1 MSKARLLA
9 ALTALLMFLALPT
22 ITQAQG
28 PPIHLITGTA
38 RIDGS
43 FASGLTVYALI
54 NGKIVANSLV
64 DPNGKFTVTVLQAFG
79 RTISFKIG
87 SLPARE
93 TLPWQQGGTTVL
105 DLTAQS
111 VPIVPN
117 TPTPA
122 PRPTVSPTSPTNQ
135 TSPSPTP
142 APTLTGA
149 ITPSVNTQPTPV
161 PASSG
166 SVAPLLLPG
175 PPGPEGP
182 QGLQGPPGSEGSVGL
197 PGPVGPTGPMG
208 PSGPAGSPGLTGPPG
223 PDGPMGP
230 TGLPGPTGAPGGFGL
245 LEIIALTLAAIALLA
260 VAAALVTKSK
270 TPRSP

>member
-43 FASGLTVYALI
+43 VASGLTVYALI
-54 NGKIVANSLV
+54 NGKIVTNSLV
-64 DPNGKFTVTVLQAFG
+64 DLNGKFTVTVLQAFG
-79 RTISFKIG
+79 RIISFKIG
-87 SLPARE
+87 SLPAKE

-111 VPIVPN
+111 APIVPK

-122 PRPTVSPTSPTNQ
+122 PRPTVSP

-166 SVAPLLLPG
+166 STAPLLLPG

-182 QGLQGPPGSEGSVGL
+182 QGLQGPPGAEGSVGL
-197 PGPVGPTGPMG
+197 GPVP
-208 PSGPAGSPGLTGPPG
+208 PALPAPPDQSAQ
-223 PDGPMGP
+223 PVFP
-230 TGLPGPTGAPGGFGL
+230 APK
-245 LEIIALTLAAIALLA
+245 AQPAASDSL
-260 VAAALVTKSK
+260 KS
-270 TPRSP
+270 

>member
-1 MSKARLLA
+1 MSKAKLLA
-9 ALTALLMFLALPT
+9 ALTALLLFLALPT

-43 FASGLTVYALI
+43 VASGLTVYALI

-64 DPNGKFTVTVLQAFG
+64 DPNGKFTVTVLQALG

-105 DLTAQS
+105 HLTAQS
-111 VPIVPN
+111 APIVPN

-122 PRPTVSPTSPTNQ
+122 PRPTVAPTSSANQ

-142 APTLTGA
+142 APTPIPSRS
-149 ITPSVNTQPTPV
+149 ITPGVNSQPTP
-161 PASSG
+161 ASGG
-166 SVAPLLLPG
+166 SAAPLLLPG

-182 QGLQGPPGSEGSVGL
+182 QGLQGPPGSEGSLGL

-208 PSGPAGSPGLTGPPG
+208 PIGPAGSPGLTGPPG
-223 PDGPMGP
+223 PIGP
-230 TGLPGPTGAPGGFGL
+230 TGPAGAPGGFGL
-245 LEIIALTLAAIALLA
+245 IEITGLTLAAIALLA
-260 VAAALVTKSK
+260 VAAVQVTKPK
-270 TPRSP
+270 PPRSP

>member
-1 MSKARLLA
+1 MSKAKLLA

-43 FASGLTVYALI
+43 VASGLTVYALI

-64 DPNGKFTVTVLQAFG
+64 DPNGKFTVTVLQALG

-111 VPIVPN
+111 IPN

-122 PRPTVSPTSPTNQ
+122 PRPTVSP

-166 SVAPLLLPG
+166 STAPLLLPG

-182 QGLQGPPGSEGSVGL
+182 QGLQGPPGAEGSVGL
-197 PGPVGPTGPMG
+197 PGPSGPPGPAG
-208 PSGPAGSPGLTGPPG
+208 PIGPAGSPGITGPPG
-223 PDGPMGP
+223 PTGPIGP
-230 TGLPGPTGAPGGFGL
+230 TGLPGPEGATGGFGL

-260 VAAALVTKSK
+260 TAAVLVTKSK
-270 TPRSP
+270 TSRSP